1 MDINKF
7 RNIVKD
13 IVSSD
18 HGELDEIS
26 KKYFFEE
33 MKKAKDLEII
43 IKPDVIHL
51 CFVSGYSHKKR
62 IYEITL
68 DEYNQVLREEKLKR
82 ILNETENY

>member
-33 MKKAKDLEII
+33 MKKAKDLEIT
-43 IKPDVIHL
+43 IKSDVIRL